1 MKLHF
6 ILTLIIRLEG
16 CKNLKEKRSRLA
28 SLLNFLKK
36 MNVSVIES
44 NLHDNHQE
52 AELCIIKLSQNAK
65 TLDRD
70 LEHLLTKINTNRGDI
85 DIINYE
91 TERVIC

>member
-1 MKLHF
+1 
-6 ILTLIIRLEG
+6 
-16 CKNLKEKRSRLA
+16 
-28 SLLNFLKK
+28 